1 MLEEDAEVM
10 LWLEPDF
17 NIDEVRAIA
26 EKLEAS
32 GAFVPGYIPAPGGF
46 LAMETIAYTTF
57 VEKAETILVP
67 DRNVVSRMA
76 AIARNGMPALPDA
89 TYQLAAEIMALCQ
102 SVDFMIEPSVA
113 FHELAHRLGNDVAL
127 EELSWFRVA
136 DQNQHLAWIDIAMGR
151 ASSLPAIARE
161 TQPIANLAAP
171 LNRWIRNYVVALKV
185 GMLELLPLARKEK
198 ATALIEWMVSDFIVA
213 GPGTL
218 FATMYLSPRATKAR
232 MMKQL
237 KSKDRERALLGV
249 RNAAWDIT
257 YLSEFVRMVK
267 SSDYEKRRFIL
278 ATGDRKMAELA
289 KLMFPDVETHREFEA
304 FLATAL
310 MPWWD
315 KDAAFVARLFCNA
328 IEVAEAREP
337 PTSVAND
344 YVGDLIAAGE
354 AEIRRYRGG

>member
-1 MLEEDAEVM
+1 MLEEDADVV
-10 LWLEPDF
+10 LRLEPDF
-17 NIDEVRAIA
+17 NIDEIVAIA

-32 GAFVPGYIPAPGGF
+32 GAFVPGYIPAPAGF
-46 LAMETIAYTTF
+46 LAFETIAYTAF
-57 VEKAETILVP
+57 VEQAETILLP

-76 AIARNGMPALPDA
+76 AIARKGMPASPDA
-89 TYQLAAEIMALCQ
+89 TFQLAAEIMALSQ

-136 DQNQHLAWIDIAMGR
+136 DQTQHLAWIEIAMGR
-151 ASSLPAIARE
+151 ASSLPETARE
-161 TQPIANLAAP
+161 TQPFANFEAP

-185 GMLELLPLARKEK
+185 GTLELSPLPRKEK

-213 GPGTL
+213 GPATL

-249 RNAAWDIT
+249 RNASWDIT

-267 SSDYEKRRFIL
+267 SSDYKKRRFIL

-289 KLMFPDVETHREFEA
+289 KLMFPDVETQSEFEA

-310 MPWWD
+310 LPWWD
-315 KDAAFVARLFCNA
+315 KEAAFVARLICDA
-328 IEVAEAREP
+328 IEEAEAREP
-337 PTSVAND
+337 PTSVTND
-344 YVGDLIAAGE
+344 YVADLITAGE
-354 AEIRRYRGG
+354 AEIKRYRGH